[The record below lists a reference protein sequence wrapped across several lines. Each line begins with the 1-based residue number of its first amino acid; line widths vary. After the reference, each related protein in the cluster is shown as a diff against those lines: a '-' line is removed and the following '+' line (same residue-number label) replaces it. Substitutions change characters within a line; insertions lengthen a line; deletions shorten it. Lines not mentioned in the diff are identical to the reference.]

1 MPRWV
6 DVVRRDNPPPDD
18 ESPTTFVRVDD
29 IPTTYVPVVTA
40 STSPPP
46 APQTWI
52 RRMAPWAAFGV
63 VAVVVVAG
71 TTAWSASLRGPEDS
85 LGAGAPTLA
94 QVPALAPATPEPTPE
109 STTAA
114 QEETSAARATRERAR
129 TTARATPSTV
139 PPPAPGNGGAPPAVQ
154 PQAPSPPAPTSAA
167 TTTTPRV
174 TRPPLFPQQAAPTC
188 TPGRPNGSGAP
199 CTAVPPTSRPR

>member
-6 DVVRRDNPPPDD
+6 DVVRRDNPSPDD

-52 RRMAPWAAFGV
+52 RRIAPWAAFGV

-94 QVPALAPATPEPTPE
+94 QVPALAPATPEPAPE
-109 STTAA
+109 PTTAA

-129 TTARATPSTV
+129 TTPRPTPAV
-139 PPPAPGNGGAPPAVQ
+139 PPPAPATAAPPAATQ
-154 PQAPSPPAPTSAA
+154 PQEPARPAPTSAA
-167 TTTTPRV
+167 STTTPRP
-174 TRPPLFPQQAAPTC
+174 RGPLFPPPC
-188 TPGRPNGSGAP
+188 SPGRSNSAGAP
-199 CTAVPPTSRPR
+199 CQTTAQPPTSRPR